1 MGREILA
8 LLLIV
13 LLITAAGLNIMAAD
27 KLTKNISL
35 CLDKAEL
42 AAAAGKQAEAQ
53 SSLDAAL
60 KIWLDAK
67 SYSHI
72 FIRHQEIDSCTD
84 AFYELKDAIVSD
96 NSENS
101 AALFAKLRYHVQSI
115 AEMEK
120 PRLGNIF

>member
-8 LLLIV
+8 LLLIA
-13 LLITAAGLNIMAAD
+13 LLIAVAGLNIMAAD
-27 KLTKNISL
+27 TLTQNIGL
-35 CLDKAEL
+35 CLDEAEL
-42 AAAAGKQAEAQ
+42 ASASGRQSEAQ
-53 SSLDAAL
+53 AALDAAL
-60 KIWLDAK
+60 KIWLNAK

-84 AFYELKDAIVSD
+84 AFYELKDAILSD
-96 NSENS
+96 STENC

-120 PRLGNIF
+120 LRLGNIF